1 MNKYLRTLLTIGMFL
16 SLVFITSQFTDEV
29 KWSIGDYLMM
39 GGLLLTISFI
49 TIYIMGKIVKTQLR
63 LLFIGVM
70 ILVFILI
77 WAELSVGIF
86 NTPFA
91 GK

>member
-1 MNKYLRTLLTIGMFL
+1 MNKYLRILLVIAMFL

-29 KWSIGDYLMM
+29 KWSISDYFMM
-39 GGLLLTISFI
+39 GGLLLAVSFTTTFI
-49 TIYIMGKIVKTQLR
+49 LSKIVKTQLR

-70 ILVFILI
+70 VLVFMLI
-77 WAELSVGIF
+77 WAELAVGIF